1 MPDYLGKD
9 QRKTKNDDDK
19 EEKPIQGTYF
29 VVQGNIKWKKSVKS
43 VFQTK
48 YIRELFLSFFSSA
61 LDEGDI
67 EILKTYVSFTTH
79 YYYRNLSC

>member
-29 VVQGNIKWKKSVKS
+29 VVQGNIKWKKSSKKCVS
-43 VFQTK
+43 
-48 YIRELFLSFFSSA
+48 
-61 LDEGDI
+61 DE
-67 EILKTYVSFTTH
+67 V
-79 YYYRNLSC
+79 

>member
-1 MPDYLGKD
+1 M
-9 QRKTKNDDDK
+9 TKRRNQFK
-19 EEKPIQGTYF
+19 VRISKYNETLNERNQ
-29 VVQGNIKWKKSVKS
+29 VKS

-67 EILKTYVSFTTH
+67 EILKTYVSFTTY